1 MFNLDSLNE
10 KRLEIMQNQAWM
22 NGCIPESPDSFIESL
37 EQMVDRRRFRFEL
50 GDSSSGPRL
59 VASHAV
65 ATQYSVNQQT
75 SLTAYGL
82 GSSNIPTSSD
92 QYASPH
98 VPSQPTNLNPNMK
111 DLSPFELLTL
121 GLGPPSSVTAAPSPT
136 LNIALSCSE
145 DFDPVDEEVVR
156 ESSRKRIKKEIE
168 NFGRNIK
175 QRLLCAMFDKEAST
189 FSFND
194 QFDAGLW
201 EAGQQQLPQEP

>member
-1 MFNLDSLNE
+1 
-10 KRLEIMQNQAWM
+10 
-22 NGCIPESPDSFIESL
+22 
-37 EQMVDRRRFRFEL
+37 
-50 GDSSSGPRL
+50 
-59 VASHAV
+59 
-65 ATQYSVNQQT
+65 
-75 SLTAYGL
+75 
-82 GSSNIPTSSD
+82 
-92 QYASPH
+92 
-98 VPSQPTNLNPNMK
+98 MK

-121 GLGPPSSVTAAPSPT
+121 GLGPRSSVTAAPSPT

-145 DFDPVDEEVVR
+145 DFDPADEEVVR

-175 QRLLCAMFDKEAST
+175 QILLYGVFDKEAST